1 MSKDM
6 KLIMERWDNY
16 LTEQVQIQTVG
27 DLRAAI
33 EKERSLKKAGKVGQ
47 GLIGVLANASGV
59 DMVKG
64 LGSMLKDA
72 YKLPDSKK
80 TNTFLDRLNVDDEV
94 SAIVDD
100 AVENMFLNDAA
111 EEFIGL
117 PDNTPLDQIDIT
129 QRLADF
135 IAKKFDRR
143 TVSVPDNA

>member
-33 EKERSLKKAGKVGQ
+33 ERERSLKKAGKVGQ

-94 SAIVDD
+94 SAIVDYQT
-100 AVENMFLNDAA
+100 
-111 EEFIGL
+111 IHH
-117 PDNTPLDQIDIT
+117 
-129 QRLADF
+129 
-135 IAKKFDRR
+135 
-143 TVSVPDNA
+143 

>member
-1 MSKDM
+1 
-6 KLIMERWDNY
+6 MEGWRSY
-16 LTEQVQIQTVG
+16 LNEQDEQEQIRTVG
-27 DLRAAI
+27 QLRAAI
-33 EKERSLKKAGKVGQ
+33 EKERSLKKAGKVGK
-47 GLIGVLANASGV
+47 GLVGVLANVSGV

-100 AVENMFLNDAA
+100 AVENMFLNNAA
-111 EEFIGL
+111 EEFIEL
-117 PDNTPLDQIDIT
+117 PDETELDQIDIT

-135 IAKKFDRR
+135 IAKKFGQR
-143 TVSVPDNA
+143 TVSVPDNV

>member
-1 MSKDM
+1 M
-6 KLIMERWDNY
+6 KSSNLSMERWDNY
-16 LTEQVQIQTVG
+16 LTEQEQIQTVG

-33 EKERSLKKAGKVGQ
+33 ERERSLKKAGKVGQ